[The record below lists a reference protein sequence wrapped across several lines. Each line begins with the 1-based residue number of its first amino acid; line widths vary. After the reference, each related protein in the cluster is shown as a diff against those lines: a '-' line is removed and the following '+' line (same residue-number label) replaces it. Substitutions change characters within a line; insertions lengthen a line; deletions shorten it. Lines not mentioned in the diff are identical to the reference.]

1 MFLLDCNRYNVL
13 NSREGH
19 DISLQNNLREVNKV
33 IEVQI
38 PPSSKQDKEVLMIKA
53 INATVSPTSHHKLE
67 AMSIGQAKGNQ
78 LGDHGKQI
86 IQSLPRPV
94 S

>member
-1 MFLLDCNRYNVL
+1 M
-13 NSREGH
+13 
-19 DISLQNNLREVNKV
+19 

-38 PPSSKQDKEVLMIKA
+38 PTSSKQDKEVLSIKEF
-53 INATVSPTSHHKLE
+53 NDMVSPTSHHKLE

-78 LGDHGKQI
+78 LGDKGKHI
-86 IQSLPRPV
+86 IHSLPHLT